1 MGSKSQFDPKKVP
14 ILLKSPQFLS
24 LHSGII
30 LCCKEGLEQ
39 SLLFWSVFLISV
51 PGWSNLAPHINWPL
65 KKPSGWVSVFC
76 SCKFGIK
83 VQQWSS
89 KSPNFALN
97 IAFTCFLFAFCKLN
111 SIFMKITTKSPGN
124 VQKWS
129 QKKSRFS
136 PKGLNLTS
144 VVFFFRKVPNSKSCI
159 GPFSCLP
166 SALLLPCSSWPCFC
180 YPALLP
186 GDQTMHNYR
195 QPAFWQRGRKI
206 GTIMGFDNYF

>member
-39 SLLFWSVFLISV
+39 SLLFWSVSLISV

-129 QKKSRFS
+129 PKSLEF
-136 PKGLNLTS
+136 NLCS
-144 VVFFFRKVPNSKSCI
+144 VFFRKVPNSKSCI
-159 GPFSCLP
+159 GTPVKGS
-166 SALLLPCSSWPCFC
+166 
-180 YPALLP
+180 
-186 GDQTMHNYR
+186 N
-195 QPAFWQRGRKI
+195 
-206 GTIMGFDNYF
+206 